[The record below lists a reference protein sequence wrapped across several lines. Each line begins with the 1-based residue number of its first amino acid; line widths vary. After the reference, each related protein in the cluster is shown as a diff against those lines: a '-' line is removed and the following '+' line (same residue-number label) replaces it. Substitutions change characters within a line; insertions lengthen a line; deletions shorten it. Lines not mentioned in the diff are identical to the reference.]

1 MQLIEERDYGLYS
14 SEMSPMVVMSG
25 NMVIGRF
32 GVVSE
37 SFSTDPQAQ
46 GGETPNLE
54 WCEFFFEASPL
65 LACLL

>member
-14 SEMSPMVVMSG
+14 SEMSPMVVMAG

-37 SFSTDPQAQ
+37 SFSPDPQAQ
-46 GGETPNLE
+46 GGETSNLE
-54 WCEFFFEASPL
+54 RFEFLKPHPY
-65 LACLL
+65 